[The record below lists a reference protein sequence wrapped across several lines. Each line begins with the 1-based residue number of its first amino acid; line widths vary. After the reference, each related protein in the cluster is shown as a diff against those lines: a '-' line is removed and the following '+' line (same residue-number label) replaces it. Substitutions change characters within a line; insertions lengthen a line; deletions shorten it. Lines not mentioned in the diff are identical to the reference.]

1 MSAHGTPI
9 PMTTRASGPL
19 KGEAHVPGDKSIS
32 HRSLILGAM
41 AIGETKVTGLLE
53 GQDVLDTAKA
63 MRAFGAEVEKI
74 GDTWHVH
81 GVGVGGFGE
90 PGNVIDCGN
99 SGTGVRLIMG
109 AMATSPIT
117 ATFTGDASLN
127 KRPMARV
134 TDPLALFGARSY
146 GRSGGRLPMTIVGA
160 AEALP
165 VRYAVPVPSAQV
177 KSAVLLAGLNAPGDT
192 VVIEREATR
201 DHSERMLAGFG
212 AEIATEVT
220 NEGRVITLQGRPELA
235 PQTIVVPRDPSSAAF
250 PVCAALIVEGSDV
263 LVPNIGLNPT
273 RAGLFFTL
281 QEMGADLT
289 FENMREE
296 GGEPVAD
303 LRARFSPDLQ
313 GIEVPAERAASMI
326 DEYPVLSVVACFAE
340 GRTHMPGVKELRVK
354 ESDRIDAM
362 ATGLRAAG
370 VHVEEGEDWW
380 TVEGRGHGNVTG
392 GVTAQSHLDH
402 RIAMSFLVMGM
413 ASIRPMSVDDGG
425 PIATSFPIFESLMGG
440 LGAQVSRDVA
450 AA

>member
-1 MSAHGTPI
+1 MSSHGDPI
-9 PMTTRASGPL
+9 VMIARKSAGL

-41 AIGETKVTGLLE
+41 AVGETKVTGLLE

-63 MRAFGAEVEKI
+63 MQAFGAEVEKR

-81 GVGVGGFGE
+81 GVGVGGFAE

-109 AMATSPIT
+109 AMATTPIT

-134 TDPLALFGARSY
+134 TDPLALFGARAY

-160 AEALP
+160 ADAIP
-165 VRYAVPVPSAQV
+165 VRYATPVPSAQV
-177 KSAVLLAGLNAPGDT
+177 KSAVLLAGLNAPGET

-201 DHSERMLAGFG
+201 DHSERMLTGFG
-212 AEIATEVT
+212 AQVTTEET
-220 NEGRVITLQGRPELA
+220 DEGRVITLVGQPELK
-235 PQTIVVPRDPSSAAF
+235 PQTIIVPRDPSSAAF
-250 PVCAALIVEGSDV
+250 PVCAALITEGSDV

-303 LRARFSPDLQ
+303 LRAKFSPDLK

-326 DEYPVLSVVACFAE
+326 DEYPVLSVVAAFAQ
-340 GRTHMPGVKELRVK
+340 GKTHMPGVKELRVK

-362 ATGLRAAG
+362 ATGLRLNG
-370 VHVEEGEDWW
+370 VEVDEGEDWW
-380 TVEGRGHGNVTG
+380 TVHGRGFGDVKG
-392 GVTAQSHLDH
+392 GATTQSHLDH
-402 RIAMSFLVMGM
+402 RIAMSFLVMGL
-413 ASIRPMSVDDGG
+413 ATEEPVRVDDGG
-425 PIATSFPIFESLMGG
+425 PIATSFPIFESLMTS
-440 LGAQVSRDVA
+440 LGADLGREA
-450 AA
+450 